1 MKAKYLAVTA
11 FASLVITGCDYSKAD
26 IAALADAPVQTALCM
41 VQTNDY
47 NKIAESCVK
56 GEKIVFTPTRFGNEQ
71 LPVIFAAVNC
81 DHRYSI
87 ALTKGAVSC
96 IYKPIEP
103 EKMNLVHPE

>member
-1 MKAKYLAVTA
+1 MKTEYLAVA
-11 FASLVITGCDYSKAD
+11 AIASLTMAGCDYSKAD
-26 IAALADAPVQTALCM
+26 IPAPADAPVQRALCM

-71 LPVIFAAVNC
+71 LPVIFAAVHC

-96 IYKPIEP
+96 IYNPIEQD
-103 EKMNLVHPE
+103 KMNLVLPE